1 MSDSRTLPKF
11 GVGQSV
17 NRLEDP
23 RLLKGQGIYTDD
35 IAFENEAHAVVLRS
49 PHAHALIERIDASG
63 ARALNGI
70 LAVYTCDDIA
80 ALGTIQCM
88 SKIRQADG
96 SELLAPPFPL
106 LARDKAAYAGQ
117 PVAFVVGETLA
128 AAKEGAEAILVE
140 YKDLPAVV
148 DTARA
153 HSESAQ
159 QIWPEA
165 PANTS
170 FLWRDGDH
178 NKTEAALRQAPKS
191 LKLRIENNRLIV
203 ASIEARTAVGEW
215 DGSRFTLTTASQG
228 GHSLRLQL
236 AKHLFRLP
244 EDAFRVVTPEV
255 GGGFGMKI
263 FMYPEQPL
271 VLFAARDLGRPVRW
285 SGERSADAFPSDYH
299 GRDQVNDI
307 EVGFDADGRILALRV
322 QTSANLGAFV
332 SNFAPYI
339 ATECGAAMLSGVYA
353 IPAIALEVRG
363 VFTNTVPV
371 DAYRGAGH
379 PEAIYVIER
388 TIEAVAQS
396 IGVDGAT
403 VRRRNFIQ
411 PSELPFTTAM
421 NWTYDSGNFPE
432 LLNKVSAHAV
442 AATFDARRQKSKLA
456 GKLRGLGFAS
466 YVKGV
471 RAGNGEAAKL
481 EVSPDGSATI
491 FIGSQNNGQGH
502 ETVFAQAVSE
512 KLGIDPARIGLVQ
525 GDTDQVQTGHGTGG
539 SRSMLNGI
547 PACHGAAE
555 AVIENGTRFA
565 ADALEAAEAD
575 IEYRDGVFRI
585 VGTDR
590 RISLADVAQAAE
602 DCGDVLD
609 GNAHFAA
616 DGMTF
621 PNGCHACEVEIDP
634 ETGET
639 EILGYWAVDDFGR
652 SVNPFLLEGQVQG
665 GLAQGVGQALLE
677 RCVYDESGQLVSGS
691 FMDYCMPRA
700 DDLPNMTVELVEDY
714 PCVTNP
720 LGIKGAGE
728 AGAVAAPPTVIN
740 AIFDALSPLGVTHI
754 DMPATPERIWR
765 AIQEAK

>member
-1 MSDSRTLPKF
+1 MSESRTLPKF

-23 RLLKGQGIYTDD
+23 RLLKGQGTYTDD
-35 IAFENEAHAVVLRS
+35 ISFEDEAHAVVLRS
-49 PHAHALIERIDASG
+49 PHAHALIERIDTSA
-63 ARALNGI
+63 ARAIDGV
-70 LAVYTCDDIA
+70 LAIYTSEEIST
-80 ALGTIQCM
+80 LGNIQCM
-88 SKIRQADG
+88 SKIQQADG
-96 SELLAPPFPL
+96 SDLVAPAFPL
-106 LARDKAAYAGQ
+106 LAREKAAYAGQ

-128 AAKEGAEAILVE
+128 AAKEGAESIHVD
-140 YKDLPAVV
+140 YNDLPAVV
-148 DTARA
+148 DTASA
-153 HSESAQ
+153 HSQSSE

-165 PANTS
+165 SSNTS

-178 NKTEAALRQAPKS
+178 GKTDAALQQAPNS
-191 LKLRIENNRLIV
+191 LKLRVENNRLIV
-203 ASIEARTAVGEW
+203 ASVEARTAVGQW

-236 AKHLFRLP
+236 AEHLFQMP
-244 EDAFRVVTPEV
+244 EDTFRVVTPEV

-271 VLFAARDLGRPVRW
+271 VLFAARDLGRTVRW

-307 EVGFDADGRILALRV
+307 EVGFDDTGRILALRV
-322 QTSANLGAFV
+322 QTNANLGAFV

-388 TIEAVAQS
+388 AIEAVAQALDLDS
-396 IGVDGAT
+396 TT

-411 PSELPFTTAM
+411 SGDLPYTTAM
-421 NWTYDSGNFPE
+421 NWTYDSGDFPE
-432 LLNKVSAHAV
+432 LLNKVSTHAD
-442 AATFDARRQKSKLA
+442 AAGIGARRQQSKST

-491 FIGSQNNGQGH
+491 FIGNQNNGQGH
-502 ETVFAQAVSE
+502 QTVFAQAVAE
-512 KLGIDPARIGLVQ
+512 KLGIDPAQIGLVQ
-525 GDTDQVQTGHGTGG
+525 GDTDQVKTGHGTGG

-547 PACHGAAE
+547 PACRGAAE

-565 ADALEAAEAD
+565 AEALEAAKAD
-575 IEYRDGVFRI
+575 IEYQDGVFSI

-590 RISLADVAQAAE
+590 RMSLADVAQAAE
-602 DCGDVLD
+602 DSGDVLD
-609 GNAHFAA
+609 GSAHFAA

-634 ETGET
+634 ETGVT

-652 SVNPFLLEGQVQG
+652 LVNPLLLKGQVHG
-665 GLAQGVGQALLE
+665 GLAQGIGQALLE
-677 RCVYDESGQLVSGS
+677 RCVYDASGQLVSGS
-691 FMDYCMPRA
+691 FMDYCIPRA
-700 DDLPNMTVELVEDY
+700 DDLPDMTVELVEDY

-740 AIFDALSPLGVTHI
+740 AILDALSPLGVTHI
-754 DMPATPERIWR
+754 DMPATPERVWR